1 MDGLQPEQIILG
13 LNVVYLAAA
22 SWFAKA
28 KITEI
33 KEALNKAV
41 SESACKERRESEE
54 TLSEKTKELLNA
66 KIASLRNSFVDN
78 NNFMESR
85 LRNIEDQI
93 KQLYDLN
100 RELMKGE

>member
-41 SESACKERRESEE
+41 SEVACKERRDAEESAAEQM
-54 TLSEKTKELLNA
+54 KELLET
-66 KIASLRNSFVDN
+66 KITALGKSFAEN
-78 NNFMESR
+78 NVFIGIRLSR
-85 LRNIEDQI
+85 LEEQT

-100 RELMKGE
+100 RVLTKGE